1 MVSPKR
7 FVVSIISLIALMW
20 GILPQVAF
28 ASKSDYYDFGPYYN
42 QPQVLGFSFSSL
54 ENLPVPKIP
63 DSLVLQKATGFTSG
77 SFFYPFDRIAE
88 NVQLTFTF
96 DPSKKEELRLDIAQE
111 RLVEAKTLQDAGK
124 TEAATQ
130 AFNDYNQTLQDV
142 SRKIVNA
149 DRVEEVVSAQAVITQ
164 SMALNSSPVWAEEW
178 NSVTNMA
185 RKALDGA
192 AETRGD
198 PAIPEDLSADIQ
210 KLKEEGLISEE
221 ESNKLYSLKSR
232 GEVREELDKL
242 STSGQ
247 FPASEL
253 IKLDTAIAKNYPDV
267 QKEMAAN
274 FQVAELRT
282 YQTRPQPSEAVLAEI
297 RKWQDGSSVPPPND
311 IKPYLWYNRAQDLAG
326 QVDLTNFSPDQQQDV
341 GKLYPKAVSDNPTY
355 VPLPS
360 PSPSPSP
367 SPVADASPTPTPTP
381 APTNPYLSGTGGAL
395 PGQPTY
401 FLKRWGENLA
411 TTFTFDPA
419 EKARLK
425 LEQAERRL
433 SEAEAISSDDKKSAE
448 YQDTIKSYA
457 QAMVDATSI
466 ATKDMAGRLENAA
479 ARHEAMLEKG
489 LLPAPKDPKL
499 ITAAIKATE
508 DALDKSADVLGRPA
522 LPSALADRLD
532 DLKAQGLILPE
543 EANDLVGSSSR
554 KEVREKIRKLIELGS
569 FPLADAKKMDEAQML
584 TTPSD
589 YNQLVEVKKVEEL
602 QNLRAVQSEFAQT
615 PALKAQAAN
624 LDQKKTALV
633 NSIDLS
639 GIKQEDLGG
648 RQDLIQAYQQL
659 TATASAR
666 PVNSGQFE
674 GLPENEIGDYEK
686 YKCEGY
692 GQYYSFAVEKCV
704 AYEPG
709 QGFRDDAH
717 PVCPVGYN
725 WSWETQSCQT
735 AGIKNPYSGQKPST
749 GSCPEG
755 STFKNSEGCAWDK
768 NGKSVYDAGQYRCS
782 GRQYYSFE
790 QKKCVDAPKAGESYP
805 KDAAPNCKEDGS
817 YWSWSEGKCLKTE
830 EPSTQE
836 ARDISIPKPVFV
848 TPDNPFYFLKTAGEA
863 VRLAVSFSP
872 EAKQQTRIAQARERL
887 AEGYSALEKGNKEDF
902 KEALSAYTAKMQDIY
917 NDASKSSWSE
927 KARKTIGE
935 KLAEEVVDQNLILQK
950 IEVVATSDQ
959 AAALSAASSSIIL
972 GADKAA
978 DLSEEPPLPDDLKTK
993 IKDLPVEMISEEDKK
1008 KLLEVDSRVE
1018 ARMKLGELASKGGV
1032 TAADMAFLNDDFN
1045 NADLGAKIKIGE
1057 LRKLEEIVSTLDQKE
1072 KTLERVEKNE
1082 GIAGKLNEFQKNFE
1096 PGKEIPSDIRPYVR
1110 LGRINEVAQTIRP
1123 DIVNLEEF
1131 QNRKDLVLAVATLQ
1145 EEFRPTQQARDRV
1158 EAYRRSN
1165 PGAALPPEL
1174 ARVEALSFSLG
1185 VRNQAGPC
1193 FLPTPPF
1200 SPNTPCPP
1208 PGAAIPITSYLKFT
1222 TLYSP
1227 VDSGSGGPYGSV
1239 TPSTDKDGKPLVY
1252 GQGPKA
1258 ESAGVC
1264 PGGFHWMYD
1273 NGGWCMSNGGS
1284 YGSSNAG
1291 GVYTPSGPQTSG
1303 YTPYSP
1309 YYTAPGAPPYG
1320 TPYQGGGGYSYSAP
1334 SYYGSAP
1341 TNYTTNPPSGTVP
1354 GSGPAPISPGK
1365 CPSGFHWMSDSGG
1378 WCMADGGTYAPS
1390 GSYPGG
1396 NNNYYSPNLTQ
1407 SSCGPGYY
1415 WDGRGCIRTS
1425 PTDTP
1430 SSSYQS
1436 GCTPGYYWNGSKC
1449 VAGGYE
1455 GSGWSDSAAR
1465 SQSWCQPP
1473 SNGCGSNS
1481 YWDYGSCYCRSS
1493 STYSGGSGPSP
1504 SNQCQGLSCG
1514 GGAWL
1519 DYSTCSCKYSGGSGT
1534 TPTGSPITCYPPSAG
1549 CPGGWYDYGTCS
1561 CKSSGSTTSSGSSG
1575 GCANVSAS
1583 SCGAGWYFDS
1593 SACTCRQ
1600 SSTSGG
1606 GSTTPTSGG
1615 GSSGG
1620 SCPSGYHWMDN
1631 SWCMSD
1637 SAAPQSGPS
1646 TASTPTSTTT
1656 TTSSEPA
1663 PQPSSTTTTTS
1674 EPAPAAPPPSS
1685 EPAPAPSP

>member
-1 MVSPKR
+1 MMVSPKK
-7 FVVSIISLIALMW
+7 FVISVIGLVAILW
-20 GILPQVAF
+20 GILPQVVF

-63 DSLVLQKATGFTSG
+63 DNLALQKATGFTPG

-96 DPSKKEELRLDIAQE
+96 DPAKKEELRLDIAQE

-124 TEAATQ
+124 TEAAAQ
-130 AFNDYNQTLQDV
+130 AFNDYNKTLRDV

-149 DRVEEVVSAQAVITQ
+149 DRVEEVVSAQAVVTQ
-164 SMALNSSPVWAEEW
+164 NMALNSSPVWAEEW

-192 AETRGD
+192 AEVRGD

-242 STSGQ
+242 SISGQ

-253 IKLDTAIAKNYPDV
+253 IKLDTAVAKNYPDV
-267 QKEMAAN
+267 QKEMATN

-282 YQTRPQPSEAVLAEI
+282 YQTRPQPSEAILAEI
-297 RKWQDGSSVPPPND
+297 RKWQDGSSVPPPID
-311 IKPYLWYNRAQDLAG
+311 IKPFLWYNRAQDLAK
-326 QVDLTNFSPDQQQDV
+326 QVDLTNFSPEQQQDV

-355 VPLPS
+355 VPLP
-360 PSPSPSP
+360 PPAGGPSP
-367 SPVADASPTPTPTP
+367 SPVSSPVADANQNPSPVPSGSPTPTPV
-381 APTNPYLSGTGGAL
+381 PTNPYLGGADGAL

-411 TTFTFDPA
+411 TTFTFDQGK
-419 EKARLK
+419 KARLK

-433 SEAEAISSDDKKSAE
+433 SEAAAISSDDKKSAE
-448 YQDTIKSYA
+448 YQDTIKSYT
-457 QAMVDATSI
+457 QAMADVASI

-489 LLPAPKDPKL
+489 LLPTPKDSKL
-499 ITAAIKATE
+499 ITAAIKVTE

-522 LPSALADRLD
+522 LPPALADRLD

-543 EANDLVGSSSR
+543 EANDLVGSNSR
-554 KEVREKIRKLIELGS
+554 KEVREKIRKLAELGS

-615 PALKAQAAN
+615 PALKAQAVN
-624 LDQKKTALV
+624 LDQKETALV

-648 RQDLIQAYQQL
+648 RQDLIQVYQQL
-659 TATASAR
+659 AATSSAR
-666 PVNSGQFE
+666 PINSGQFE
-674 GLPENEIGDYEK
+674 GLPEEEIGDYEK

-692 GQYYSFAVEKCV
+692 GQYYSFAVGKCV
-704 AYEPG
+704 VYEPG
-709 QGFRDDAH
+709 QGFKDDAH
-717 PVCPVGYN
+717 PVCPAGYN

-735 AGIKNPYSGQKPST
+735 AAINSPYPEQKPATEQETKERSK
-749 GSCPEG
+749 SCPVG
-755 STFKNSEGCAWDK
+755 SSYKSPRGCVWDK
-768 NGKSVYDAGQYRCS
+768 DDKSVYDSNQYRCS
-782 GRQYYSFE
+782 SRQYYSFE
-790 QKKCVDAPKAGESYP
+790 QQKCVSAPEKGESYP
-805 KDAAPNCKEDGS
+805 KDAAPNCKEADT

-830 EPSTQE
+830 EPNVQE

-848 TPDNPFYFLKTAGEA
+848 TPDNPFYFLKTAGE
-863 VRLAVSFSP
+863 VVQLAVSFSP
-872 EAKQQTRIAQARERL
+872 EAKQQTRISQARERL
-887 AEGYSALEKGNKEDF
+887 AEGYVALEKGNKEDF

-917 NDASKSSWSE
+917 NDAGKSSWSE
-927 KARKTIGE
+927 KARKIIGE
-935 KLAEEVVDQNLILQK
+935 KLAEEVVNQNLILQK

-959 AAALSAASSSIIL
+959 VAVLSAASSSIIL

-978 DLSEEPPLPDDLKTK
+978 DLSGEPPLPDELKTK
-993 IKDLPVEMISEEDKK
+993 VKDLPVEMISEEDKK
-1008 KLLEVDSRVE
+1008 KLLEANSRVE
-1018 ARMKLGELASKGGV
+1018 ARMKLGELAARGGV
-1032 TAADMAFLNDDFN
+1032 TAADTAFLNEDFN
-1045 NADLGAKIKIGE
+1045 DADSGAKIKIGE
-1057 LRKLEEIVSTLDQKE
+1057 LKKLEEIVNTLDQKE

-1082 GIAGKLNEFQKNFE
+1082 DIAGKLNEFQKNFE
-1096 PGKEIPSDIRPYVR
+1096 PGEEIPADIRPYVR
-1110 LGRINEVAQTIRP
+1110 LGRIDEVTQTIRP
-1123 DIVNLEEF
+1123 DIVNLEDF

-1158 EAYRRSN
+1158 EAFRRSN

-1200 SPNTPCPP
+1200 PANTPCPP
-1208 PGAAIPITSYLKFT
+1208 PGAAIPVTSYYRFT

-1227 VDSGSGGPYGSV
+1227 VDETGSFYGST

-1284 YGSSNAG
+1284 YGSYNAG
-1291 GVYTPSGPQTSG
+1291 GSYTPSGPQTSG
-1303 YTPYSP
+1303 FTPYSP

-1320 TPYQGGGGYSYSAP
+1320 TSYQGGNGYSYSAP

-1341 TNYTTNPPSGTVP
+1341 TNYTTNPPAGTVP
-1354 GSGPAPISPGK
+1354 GSGPAPTSPGK

-1390 GSYPGG
+1390 GGYPGS

-1415 WDGRGCIRTS
+1415 WDSRGCIRTS
-1425 PTDTP
+1425 PNDTP
-1430 SSSYQS
+1430 TSPSSYQS
-1436 GCTPGYYWNGSKC
+1436 GCTPGYYWNGSRC
-1449 VAGGYE
+1449 VAGSYE

-1465 SQSWCQPP
+1465 SGTYCQPP
-1473 SNGCGSNS
+1473 SGGCGSG
-1481 YWDYGSCYCRSS
+1481 WFDYGSC
-1493 STYSGGSGPSP
+1493 
-1504 SNQCQGLSCG
+1504 
-1514 GGAWL
+1514 
-1519 DYSTCSCKYSGGSGT
+1519 SCKQASQSG
-1534 TPTGSPITCYPPSAG
+1534 CF
-1549 CPGGWYDYGTCS
+1549 
-1561 CKSSGSTTSSGSSG
+1561 
-1575 GCANVSAS
+1575 NVSAS
-1583 SCGAGWYFDS
+1583 SCPSGWYFDS

-1600 SSTSGG
+1600 SSTSSGSG
-1606 GSTTPTSGG
+1606 GSTSGGSSSGGSSSGSCPSGSHWMSENGGYCMSDAQRDAASTG
-1615 GSSGG
+1615 GSSGGSSSSG

-1674 EPAPAAPPPSS
+1674 EPAPA
-1685 EPAPAPSP
+1685 PSP